1 MDASVIICRGNHE
14 RCIQPRPAVRL
25 CHVPEIP
32 EKDIQDIQQE
42 VAELVKRALIQAGDL
57 QDVEEK
63 LKDIVDRTS
72 KITPP
77 PEKPAD

>member
-1 MDASVIICRGNHE
+1 
-14 RCIQPRPAVRL
+14 
-25 CHVPEIP
+25 VPEIP